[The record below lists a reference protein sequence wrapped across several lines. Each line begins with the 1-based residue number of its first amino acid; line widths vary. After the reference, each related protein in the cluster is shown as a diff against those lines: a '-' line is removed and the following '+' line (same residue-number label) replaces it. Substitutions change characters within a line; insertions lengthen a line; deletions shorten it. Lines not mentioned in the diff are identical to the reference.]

1 MSVFFFFFF
10 LLLHSS
16 TNKLTKH
23 FFFFFFSWNDFF
35 SALLYDCCCSYKANK
50 NLHKNWYF
58 DFFWGRFWHLFSSQ
72 INVSLFSI
80 NLRKIYCIYWPI
92 KCILYK
98 STVTH
103 CNLLKPH
110 SCLFLSLRIESLT
123 NIHILI
129 VSQYYEI

>member
-1 MSVFFFFFF
+1 MSVLFVC
-10 LLLHSS
+10 LLFYFS
-16 TNKLTKH
+16 TVVLISWPSI
-23 FFFFFFSWNDFF
+23 FFFFSWNDFF

-50 NLHKNWYF
+50 HLHKNWYF
-58 DFFWGRFWHLFSSQ
+58 DFSGRFWHLFSSQ

-80 NLRKIYCIYWPI
+80 NLRKIYCICWPI